1 MITQIPRELATL
13 QWQCWMLD
21 PTRYDVKNRSS
32 RVAIRRGLSLC
43 DFLQFVQS
51 LSMSKSYECC
61 ASCFLSTI
69 RQHQGIDVNNCQ
81 PFTMKFYIAF
91 LFWVA
96 AAPASYAQS
105 RKDASMKAKTSKAP
119 AMAKAKATKAPK
131 DASMK
136 ATKTKAPAKA
146 KANKAVFNL

>member
-1 MITQIPRELATL
+1 
-13 QWQCWMLD
+13 
-21 PTRYDVKNRSS
+21 
-32 RVAIRRGLSLC
+32 
-43 DFLQFVQS
+43 
-51 LSMSKSYECC
+51 
-61 ASCFLSTI
+61 
-69 RQHQGIDVNNCQ
+69 
-81 PFTMKFYIAF
+81 MKFYIAF